1 MGAAVSR
8 AASGLG
14 EVLGNSVTAPFK
26 ALFGA
31 NCDGICAGTW
41 DIPCFIEHLCL
52 SSLFKLFMVCILS
65 FITMFF
71 VYLLFQVGILQCV
84 CRNCFKMSC
93 VTCKAYFNAMEEIS
107 CFLWY
112 KLRNTKRV
120 YRHRF
125 ADLEEG
131 FSSSY
136 SDDSSSES
144 RSTRVYRRRRSVRER
159 RKDHMRRSLYLRRH
173 SSSGKRRYRSGGRS
187 RHHVRVKT
195 REVSVH
201 VKGPSGHRRENHLF
215 NRTRF
220 R

>member
-1 MGAAVSR
+1 MS
-8 AASGLG
+8 L
-14 EVLGNSVTAPFK
+14 VTRNKWLNTPLYIMFFAKGSFIINLFVNLYAILLLEPFFK
-26 ALFGA
+26 FLILFG
-31 NCDGICAGTW
+31 I
-41 DIPCFIEHLCL
+41 
-52 SSLFKLFMVCILS
+52 KYYS
-65 FITMFF
+65 FFFFLVAMFF

-144 RSTRVYRRRRSVRER
+144 RSTRVYRYNLLCTSGSRLVYRWDTGYV
-159 RKDHMRRSLYLRRH
+159 LL
-173 SSSGKRRYRSGGRS
+173 SSNPIFIY
-187 RHHVRVKT
+187 T
-195 REVSVH
+195 
-201 VKGPSGHRRENHLF
+201 F
-215 NRTRF
+215 
-220 R
+220 